1 MKKLFVFAVA
11 FIAFTG
17 FTFSG
22 NNDAGASKSIASV
35 SASTNHEFT
44 YFRINHQSKKNV
56 VLNWGITTPAGVSN
70 FKVERSYDGDFYDV
84 INEPACNNSTKFS
97 WKDEG
102 IYPGV
107 IYYRIGCVMKDGSVH
122 YSTVETIRVVQRH

>member
-22 NNDAGASKSIASV
+22 KNEKVASKATTSV
-35 SASTNHEFT
+35 TADVLHDFT
-44 YFRINHQSKKNV
+44 YFRIHHQSKKNV
-56 VLNWGITTPAGVSN
+56 VLNWGIDSPAGVTCFN
-70 FKVERSYDGDFYDV
+70 VERSYDGDFYDV
-84 INEPACNNSTKFS
+84 INQVPCNNAAKFS

-102 IYPGV
+102 IFPGV
-107 IYYRIGCVMKDGSVH
+107 IYYRIACNMNDGTIH
-122 YSTVETIRVVQRH
+122 YSPVESIRVVQR

>member
-22 NNDAGASKSIASV
+22 ENETVASKATTYAAANV
-35 SASTNHEFT
+35 AHDFT
-44 YFRINHQSKKNV
+44 YFRIHHQSKKNV
-56 VLNWGITTPAGVSN
+56 VLNWGIDSPAGVTC
-70 FKVERSYDGDFYDV
+70 FTIERSYDAEFYDV
-84 INEPACNNSTKFS
+84 INEVPCNNSVKFS

-102 IYPGV
+102 IFPGT
-107 IYYRIGCVMKDGSVH
+107 IFYRVACNMNDGTTH
-122 YSTVETIRVVQRH
+122 YSPIESIRVVQR

>member
-22 NNDAGASKSIASV
+22 KNEKVANNATPSV
-35 SASTNHEFT
+35 AAKPAHDFT
-44 YFRINHQSKKNV
+44 YFRVHHQSKKNN
-56 VLNWGITTPAGVSN
+56 VLNWGIDSPAGVTCFN
-70 FKVERSYDGDFYDV
+70 VERSYDGEFYDV
-84 INEPACNNSTKFS
+84 INTVQCNNSVKFS

-102 IYPGV
+102 IFPGV
-107 IYYRIGCVMKDGSVH
+107 IYYRIACNMNDGSTH
-122 YSTVETIRVVQRH
+122 YSEIETIRVTQR

>member
-22 NNDAGASKSIASV
+22 KNDVVVYKAAASV
-35 SASTNHEFT
+35 TASAAHDFT
-44 YFRINHQSKKNV
+44 FFRIHHQSKKNV
-56 VLNWGITTPAGVSN
+56 VLNWGIDSPAGVSC
-70 FKVERSYDGDFYDV
+70 FTVERSYDGEFYDP
-84 INEPACNNSTKFS
+84 INQVQCNNSVKFS

-102 IYPGV
+102 IYPGM
-107 IYYRIGCVMKDGSVH
+107 IYYRIACNMNDGTTH
-122 YSTVETIRVVQRH
+122 YSDVESIRVVQR

>member
-22 NNDAGASKSIASV
+22 KNEAVASKTTTYAAANV
-35 SASTNHEFT
+35 VHDFT
-44 YFRINHQSKKNV
+44 YFRVHHQSKKNN
-56 VLNWGITTPAGVSN
+56 VLNWGIDSPVGVTCFN
-70 FKVERSYDGDFYDV
+70 VERSYDGEFYEV
-84 INEPACNNSTKFS
+84 ISQVPCNSSVRFS

-102 IYPGV
+102 IFPGV
-107 IYYRIGCVMKDGSVH
+107 IFYRIACNMNDGTTH
-122 YSTVETIRVVQRH
+122 YSEIETIRVVQR